1 MSAISV
7 TPSTQRFHQ
16 ALLQGLALTYVSF
29 IILLPLGAIF
39 LQASKSSWQEL
50 GLVVTAPV
58 AVEAYKL
65 SFSAALLAALI
76 NSVFGVIL
84 AWILVRYNF
93 PGRKL
98 ADGLVDLPFA
108 MPAVVAGIALVSLY
122 GSGGVVGQ
130 YFDSGTFLGN
140 CLRQLGIEQVNL
152 TSSVVGVVFAKIFVT
167 LPFVVRTVQPV
178 LMEIEPEV
186 EEAAHSLGANS
197 WQTFWR
203 VIFPQLLPAILTG
216 FTLAFARAVGEYG
229 VVVMIS
235 GNIPFETMISSV
247 YIYRRLEQYDYSGAT
262 AVAIVLLMFSL
273 VILICTNLLYWWS
286 RRYEIS
292 IPTKF

>member
-39 LQASKSSWQEL
+39 LQASKSSWQKL
-50 GLVVTAPV
+50 WQVVTAPV

-108 MPAVVAGIALVSLY
+108 MPAVVAGIALVSVY

-178 LMEIEPEV
+178 LIEIEPEV

-229 VVVMIS
+229 VVVIIS

-262 AVAIVLLMFSL
+262 AVAIVLLVFSL

-292 IPTKF
+292 VPMRY

>member
-1 MSAISV
+1 MTSAIS
-7 TPSTQRFHQ
+7 TISTQRSYK

-29 IILLPLGAIF
+29 IVLLPLGVIF
-39 LQASKSSWQEL
+39 LEASKRPWQEL
-50 GLVVTAPV
+50 WQVITAPA

-65 SFSAALLAALI
+65 SFGAAFLAASI
-76 NSVFGVIL
+76 NSVFGLIL
-84 AWILVRYNF
+84 AWILVRYEF
-93 PGRKL
+93 PGKRI

-122 GSGGVVGQ
+122 GSGGVIGRF
-130 YFDSGTFLGN
+130 FDSGTFLGN
-140 CLRQLGIEQVNL
+140 QLQQFGIEQVNV
-152 TSSVVGVVFAKIFVT
+152 TSSVFGVVFAKVFVT

-186 EEAAHSLGANS
+186 EEAARILGANP

-203 VIFPQLLPAILTG
+203 VLFPQLLPAILTG
-216 FTLAFARAVGEYG
+216 FSLAFARAVGEFG

-247 YIYRRLEQYDYSGAT
+247 YIYRRLEEYDYSGAT

-273 VILICTNLLYWWS
+273 AILICINLLQYWS
-286 RRYEIS
+286 RRYE
-292 IPTKF
+292 K